1 MISVDDDDDMGVL
14 TVAID
19 DMDNDDGDDRIS
31 AMREDFGD
39 GDESSGGSNVDDN
52 GSDVDGEADAWAA
65 A

>member
-39 GDESSGGSNVDDN
+39 GDESSGGSNVDGN
-52 GSDVDGEADAWAA
+52 ESEVEADAWAA
-65 A
+65 AA